1 MRTAVMS
8 VHPGLAG
15 ASRLPAARQAGHPL
29 QWAEVLVLLGAGV
42 TAALACVLLDHDFGV
57 PGHKIIR
64 VVLPMAFGLAMAPR
78 RAAGLVMGASA
89 LGSGLALK
97 VGGAP
102 GLGPGALVSLTL
114 TGPLL
119 DLALWRVRRGWRLYL
134 GFALAGLGANL
145 AALAVRVGP
154 KLALA
159 VRVGPKLAGV
169 DHAIGKPLAVW
180 LARASITYPVCG
192 LLAGLLS
199 ALLWFQFSAPE
210 TDAT

>member
-15 ASRLPAARQAGHPL
+15 ASRLPAIREEGRPL
-29 QWAEVLVLLGAGV
+29 QLVELLLLVGAGV
-42 TAALACVLLDHDFGV
+42 TAALACVLLDRNIGV
-57 PGHKIIR
+57 PGHKIIC

-78 RAAGLVMGASA
+78 RAAGVVMGVGA

-102 GLGPGALVSLTL
+102 GLGLGALVSLTL

-154 KLALA
+154 KLA
-159 VRVGPKLAGV
+159 GV
-169 DHAIGKPLAVW
+169 DHAIGRPLAVW
-180 LARASITYPVCG
+180 LPRAGITYPVCG

-199 ALLWFQFSAPE
+199 ALLWFQFSARE